1 MKTWE
6 YMSIQQ
12 GFSDDDDIFVAS
24 HEGAEIF
31 VENLNVLGAQGWELV
46 TIYGD
51 DRAILKREITNG

>member
-12 GFSDDDDIFVAS
+12 GFSDADDIIVAA
-24 HEGAEIF
+24 HEGAELF
-31 VENLNVLGAQGWELV
+31 VEDLNTLGSQGWELV